1 MIAGCQRRIKPAIIV
16 AAMTLDEL
24 TQRIRQRAGAN
35 PPLGYR
41 VKFDLGE
48 DGLIL
53 WDGTGSASEIGNE
66 DGDADTTIGISAADL
81 EKLIE
86 GNLNPT
92 LAYMT
97 GRLKV
102 SGSMGVALKISQM
115 LED

>member
-1 MIAGCQRRIKPAIIV
+1 MRP
-16 AAMTLDEL
+16 AMTLDEL
-24 TQRIRQRAGAN
+24 TERIRQRAAAN

-41 VKFDLGE
+41 VSFDLGDE
-48 DGLIL
+48 GTIY
-53 WDGTGSASEIGNE
+53 WDGTGTAALIANE
-66 DGDADTTIGISAADL
+66 GGEAETTIGISADDL
-81 EKLIE
+81 TKMIE
-86 GNLNPT
+86 GSLNPT